1 MSEFKKLSQRER
13 ERQRR
18 IERRTRPEQWC
29 DWDTKQALCAVAKR
43 LAQVRWAVTR
53 KRGFDRANVL
63 NSWTPLR
70 FSSPLRVAYQSSV
83 RGKQDKRAG
92 VQ

>member
-63 NSWTPLR
+63 EL
-70 FSSPLRVAYQSSV
+70 LDAAEIQLALA
-83 RGKQDKRAG
+83 RGIPE
-92 VQ
+92 

>member
-13 ERQRR
+13 ARQRR

-63 NSWTPLR
+63 EL
-70 FSSPLRVAYQSSV
+70 LDAAEIQLALA
-83 RGKQDKRAG
+83 RGIPE
-92 VQ
+92 